1 MEPEEA
7 SIAKRARP
15 LPPSDAAAAGT
26 AGVPLVEVT
35 APEVSLPASLAN
47 HEFLVG
53 SIKPNQETNQV
64 WNFNL

>member
-1 MEPEEA
+1 M
-7 SIAKRARP
+7 AKRARP
-15 LPPSDAAAAGT
+15 LPPSDAAAGTAGT

-64 WNFNL
+64 